1 MTGERG
7 ESKFKRVFLERQG
20 KDGGGEG
27 SLAVAGVIGRGVIGR
42 NGQSSSYLIEG
53 ELGLGAV

>member
-7 ESKFKRVFLERQG
+7 ESEFKRALLERQG

-27 SLAVAGVIGRGVIGR
+27 SLAVRASTGMISSR